1 LRSAGRGAARLQPP
15 HRHLHQHRNE
25 PVQIDT
31 TKTAT
36 DTIHYM
42 VTDQN
47 SLTSTSTRTVII
59 EPARSNA
66 NACISSYYH
75 PRPHRNFFSDGVRSM
90 TRLAFV
96 TGTLSGALFA
106 LAAVAAEITE
116 LPQGPNRDLVS
127 KVCQSCHD
135 LQMVFDA
142 AGISRNEWDMS
153 LDEMTANGMNIS
165 TDDRAKILEYLS
177 TYLGPAPPKP
187 AATP

>member
-1 LRSAGRGAARLQPP
+1 
-15 HRHLHQHRNE
+15 
-25 PVQIDT
+25 
-31 TKTAT
+31 
-36 DTIHYM
+36 
-42 VTDQN
+42 
-47 SLTSTSTRTVII
+47 
-59 EPARSNA
+59 
-66 NACISSYYH
+66 
-75 PRPHRNFFSDGVRSM
+75 M
-90 TRLAFV
+90 TRVTFV
-96 TGTLSGALFA
+96 TGTLSGALFT
-106 LAAVAAEITE
+106 LAAVAAEVTE